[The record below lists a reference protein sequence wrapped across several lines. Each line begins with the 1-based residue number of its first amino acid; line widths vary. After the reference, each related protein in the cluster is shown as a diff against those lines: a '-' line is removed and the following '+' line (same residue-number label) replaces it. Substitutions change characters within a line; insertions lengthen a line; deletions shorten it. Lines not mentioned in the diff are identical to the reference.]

1 MGRFM
6 KGSTNRVLCLLRG
19 RHGHGQPETYK
30 KAMQVGQKAQVAT
43 LGL

>member
-6 KGSTNRVLCLLRG
+6 KGAVQQPLRLPRGLC
-19 RHGHGQPETYK
+19 GHGQHETYK

>member
-1 MGRFM
+1 M
-6 KGSTNRVLCLLRG
+6 KGSPDGVINLHGGRV
-19 RHGHGQPETYK
+19 GHGQPEMYK

>member
-1 MGRFM
+1 M
-6 KGSTNRVLCLLRG
+6 KGRLDGSLSLHRG
-19 RHGHGQPETYK
+19 RVGHGQPETYK